1 MNLVT
6 TFLKFVIIIW
16 LLLSSK
22 AISNTINKIEI
33 IGNDRISDETI
44 KLFISINK
52 DDEINDV
59 KLNNII
65 NDLYDTNFFK
75 NISVNFKNQIL
86 VINVEENPIIENIYY
101 NGIKSQRILELIKQ
115 NSLIKSRSSFNEI
128 LLKNEKIIFE
138 NYTFTVE
145 ASDKRRIKKIKIKID

>member
-6 TFLKFVIIIW
+6 TLLKFIFIIW
-16 LLLSSK
+16 LLLTSK
-22 AISNTINKIEI
+22 AISNTLNKIEI
-33 IGNDRISDETI
+33 IGNNRISDETI

-59 KLNNII
+59 KLNNIL
-65 NDLYDTNFFK
+65 NELFETNFFK
-75 NISVNFKNQIL
+75 DISVNFKDQIL
-86 VINVEENPIIENIYY
+86 VINVVENPIIENIYY

-128 LLKNEKIIFE
+128 LLKKEKLKIE
-138 NYTFTVE
+138 NILKNLSYFNSSLEILVE
-145 ASDKRRIKKIKIKID
+145 